1 MHNYKQLKVW
11 EKAMELVVAIYEATA
26 DFPKTETYGLTSQI
40 RRSAVS
46 IASNIAEGAGRN
58 SDKEFCHF
66 LAVAHGS
73 SYELET
79 QIIASERL
87 KLITAESSNALC
99 GKINEIQRMN
109 YTLQTKLNPNLIVN
123 NKSALSV

>member
-1 MHNYKQLKVW
+1 
-11 EKAMELVVAIYEATA
+11 MELVVAIYEATA